1 MPSTIPTPTDAQ
13 MKSEQKLYKQGY
25 EWTGWAFDASEDA
38 DGILRDSIFMT
49 RHRNGRTDYAEVYPD
64 GSIK

>member
-1 MPSTIPTPTDAQ
+1 